1 MPTVPPKQMSSGELT
16 ELLASTMVC
25 ADTVALKLTLP
36 DSDERPTTR
45 ALGIDPFEAKV
56 RQLVYFDTPSLDL
69 DRRGVALRP
78 GRGRGAMSD
87 PVVQLAPVTPASLPA
102 HLRVGDDFVVEVEAT
117 RGGFLCSAALT
128 AD

>member
-1 MPTVPPKQMSSGELT
+1 MPTAMPTQMTDAELS
-16 ELLASTMVC
+16 ELVTMTTVC
-25 ADTVALKLTLP
+25 ADSVKLKLTIP
-36 DSDERPTTR
+36 DSDERPTAR

-69 DRRGVALRP
+69 DRRGVAMRA
-78 GRGRGAMSD
+78 RRVRGAMSD

-128 AD
+128 A